1 MNTKSM
7 NTKTFKDFRPS
18 LERFQ
23 FISLIVGA
31 GALAFCLV
39 GAIFGLE
46 QFFES
51 YLYGFLF
58 WLGVA
63 LGCLI
68 LLLLQNIAGGP
79 WGAMIRRPLEAG
91 VMVIPVM
98 ALFFIPVLAGM
109 GYLYE
114 WTDPEVLAANPVIAA
129 KTLYLNVPFF
139 IVRAL
144 LYFSVWIGTAWLL
157 VRWSKQQDQQD
168 NPKLAE
174 RMRSFSA
181 PGLIFFILTMTFAAF
196 DWGMSLTPDWFSGM
210 YGVIFMIGQAISAVA
225 LMIIIVTLFGHFE
238 PLSNVAN
245 PKRVQDLGNF
255 LMAFTMFWAYVSVS
269 QLIII
274 WSNNLPETNT
284 WYVIRLN
291 GFWGWIG
298 AILLLFHFATP
309 FLILFSRW
317 VKRKVRAL
325 VVIACWMLIM
335 RLLDIFWILVPTFER
350 DIPFSLLDVA
360 VVVGIGGIWLAVF
373 IAQLKNKPLL
383 PLHDPRLAADH
394 G

>member
-1 MNTKSM
+1 MI
-7 NTKTFKDFRPS
+7 TKTFKDFRPG

-23 FISLIVGA
+23 LVSLIVGA
-31 GALAFCLV
+31 GGLGFCLI

-51 YLYGFLF
+51 YLYGFIF

-68 LLLLQNIAGGP
+68 LLLIQNIAGGP

-114 WTDPEVLAANPVIAA
+114 WTDPEVLANNPVIAA

-139 IVRAL
+139 IMRAV

-157 VRWSKQQDQQD
+157 VHWSKQQDQQN

-174 RMRSFSA
+174 KMRNFSA

-225 LMIIIVTLFGHFE
+225 LMIIIITLFGHFE
-238 PLSNVAN
+238 PLANVAN
-245 PKRVQDLGNF
+245 PRRVQDLGNF

-298 AILLLFHFATP
+298 AILLLFHFASP

-317 VKRKVRAL
+317 VKQKVRAL
-325 VVIACWMLIM
+325 VIIACWMLVM
-335 RLLDIFWILVPTFER
+335 RLVDIFWILVPTFER

>member
-1 MNTKSM
+1 MS
-7 NTKTFKDFRPS
+7 TKTFKDFRPS

-23 FISLIVGA
+23 LISLIVGA

-51 YLYGFLF
+51 YLYGFIF

-68 LLLLQNIAGGP
+68 LLLIQNIAGGP

-114 WTDPEVLAANPVIAA
+114 WTDPDVLASNPVIAA

-139 IVRAL
+139 IIRAL

-168 NPKLAE
+168 NPKLAD

-196 DWGMSLTPDWFSGM
+196 DWGMSLTPEWFSGM

-255 LMAFTMFWAYVSVS
+255 LMAFTMFWAYVSAS

-325 VVIACWMLIM
+325 VIIACWMLVM
-335 RLLDIFWILVPTFER
+335 RLVDIFWMLVPTFER
-350 DIPFSLLDVA
+350 DIPFSLLDIA

>member
-1 MNTKSM
+1 MSS
-7 NTKTFKDFRPS
+7 KTFKDFRPS

-23 FISLIVGA
+23 FISLVVGA
-31 GALAFCLV
+31 GALGFCLI

-51 YLYGFLF
+51 YLYGFIF
-58 WLGVA
+58 WLGLA

-98 ALFFIPVLAGM
+98 GLFFIPVLAGM

-114 WTDPEVLAANPVIAA
+114 WTDPNVIAANPVIAA

-139 IVRAL
+139 IIRAL

-157 VRWSKQQDQQD
+157 VRWSKQQDLDD

-174 RMRSFSA
+174 KMRNFSA

-196 DWGMSLTPDWFSGM
+196 DWGMSLTPEWFSGM

-238 PLSNVAN
+238 PLSHVAN

-255 LMAFTMFWAYVSVS
+255 LMAFTMFWAYVSAS

-274 WSNNLPETNT
+274 WSNNLPETNM

-291 GFWGWIG
+291 GFWGWIS

-317 VKRKVRAL
+317 VKRKVRML
-325 VVIACWMLIM
+325 VIIACWMLVM
-335 RLLDIFWILVPTFER
+335 RLVDIFWILVPTFER

-373 IAQLKNKPLL
+373 TAQLKNKPLL

>member
-1 MNTKSM
+1 MS
-7 NTKTFKDFRPS
+7 TKTFKDFRPS

-23 FISLIVGA
+23 LVSLIVGA
-31 GALAFCLV
+31 GGLAFCLV

-46 QFFES
+46 QFFQS
-51 YLYGFLF
+51 YLYGFIF
-58 WLGVA
+58 WLGLA

-68 LLLLQNIAGGP
+68 LLLIQNIAGGP

-114 WTDPEVLAANPVIAA
+114 WTDPDVLASNPVIAS
-129 KTLYLNVPFF
+129 KTLYLNIPFF
-139 IVRAL
+139 IARAL
-144 LYFSVWIGTAWLL
+144 LYFGVWIGTAMLL
-157 VRWSKQQDQQD
+157 VNWSKQQDQQD

-196 DWGMSLTPDWFSGM
+196 DWGMSLTPEWFSGM

-225 LMIIIVTLFGHFE
+225 LMIIIITLFGHFE
-238 PLSNVAN
+238 PLANVAN
-245 PKRVQDLGNF
+245 TKRVQDLGNF
-255 LMAFTMFWAYVSVS
+255 LMAFTMFWAYVSAS

-274 WSNNLPETNT
+274 WSNNLPETNM

-291 GFWGWIG
+291 GFWGWIS

-317 VKRKVRAL
+317 VKQKVRAL
-325 VVIACWMLIM
+325 VIIACWMLVM
-335 RLLDIFWILVPTFER
+335 RLVDIFWIIVPTFER

-373 IAQLKNKPLL
+373 AAQLKNKPLL
-383 PLHDPRLAADH
+383 PLHDPRLASDH

>member
-1 MNTKSM
+1 MSS
-7 NTKTFKDFRPS
+7 KTFKDFRPS

-46 QFFES
+46 QFFQS
-51 YLYGFLF
+51 YLYGFIF

-68 LLLLQNIAGGP
+68 LLLIQNIAGGP

-255 LMAFTMFWAYVSVS
+255 LMAFTMFWAYVSAS

-325 VVIACWMLIM
+325 VIIACWMLVM